1 MSNGEREKKRGWV
14 KTQERPFYIFK
25 KKKKISASAFRLAET
40 KEYNCG
46 DLGKFLGQI

>member
-1 MSNGEREKKRGWV
+1 MRERKREGGSRL
-14 KTQERPFYIFK
+14 KRDHFIYS